1 ITIPWDT
8 MDPEYLAVPQRWDI
22 KDLVRFI
29 IILGPTSI
37 SFSFFAAEI
46 SVGFY
51 THSLALVA
59 DAFHYMNDLV
69 GFIVALAAIR
79 RDKTP
84 KELSFGWQR
93 AQLIR
98 SNWQWL
104 LMPLI
109 KISQRDKTPKE
120 LSFGWQR
127 AQLLGAF
134 FNGVFLLA
142 LGVSIFLQSIERFV
156 SLQKVQNPIL
166 ILIMGCVDLVLNII
180 SVLFLHEHDNEGEPD
195 QQASD
200 DNNIELSTL
209 QDVSVLFLAAHC
221 CFMFLTRLRLC
232 IPTKIIVIN

>member
-1 ITIPWDT
+1 MPSQ
-8 MDPEYLAVPQRWDI
+8 LSRSQR
-22 KDLVRFI
+22 LMI
-29 IILGPTSI
+29 IIGI

-93 AQLIR
+93 AQL
-98 SNWQWL
+98 
-104 LMPLI
+104 
-109 KISQRDKTPKE
+109 
-120 LSFGWQR
+120 
-127 AQLLGAF
+127 LGAF

-156 SLQKVQNPIL
+156 SLQKVQNPML
-166 ILIMGCVDLVLNII
+166 ILIMGCVGLVLNII
-180 SVLFLHEHDNEGEPD
+180 SVLFLHEHDHEGSPD